1 MPYYLTCR
9 DCSFQDVVTDHDAV
23 LSSKERHQAERGTDH
38 TVDFE
43 AVEEEPLFRGGVS
56 DDWE

>member
-9 DCSFQDVVTDHDAV
+9 DCSFQDLVADHDAA
-23 LSSKERHQAERGTDH
+23 LSSLEQHRSERGADH
-38 TVDFE
+38 TVAFE
-43 AVEEEPLFRGGVS
+43 AVEETPLFRGGVS